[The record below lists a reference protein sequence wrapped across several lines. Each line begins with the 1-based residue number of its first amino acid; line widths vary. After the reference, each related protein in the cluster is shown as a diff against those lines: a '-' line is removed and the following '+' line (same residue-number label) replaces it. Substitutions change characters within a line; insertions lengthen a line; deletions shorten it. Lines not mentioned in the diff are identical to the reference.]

1 MGERLVYA
9 SFTAPA
15 KRTTHPTTKSAMV
28 DVEDPGCSNSEIDVH
43 NLRTKDPHSLFR
55 FG

>member
-15 KRTTHPTTKSAMV
+15 KRVTDPTTRSAMV
-28 DVEDPGCSNSEIDVH
+28 DAEDPECDSKIQM
-43 NLRTKDPHSLFR
+43 
-55 FG
+55 